1 MSRDPN
7 GKTLYREKHV
17 QGPGDSNGPAGSG
30 GARRAAR
37 LRERGRRAAGRR
49 GPRGSG
55 GRSAGGL
62 GTTARPL
69 RPPGGATRKQE
80 RERCHLT
87 PQLLWGEWSVGAH
100 TRRQGH
106 RLGAVTAV
114 QRVTTEVEKHRQA
127 QDTARWSGSSE
138 GQGPP
143 HNCPYDGPRSAPTP
157 TSHSY
162 LQIHIDGADDHLDAL
177 SGDGLLV
184 LSQHLL
190 SGQS

>member
-1 MSRDPN
+1 M
-7 GKTLYREKHV
+7 
-17 QGPGDSNGPAGSG
+17 QGDEARG
-30 GARRAAR
+30 GAGAGAR
-37 LRERGRRAAGRR
+37 
-49 GPRGSG
+49 
-55 GRSAGGL
+55 GL

-80 RERCHLT
+80 RERCHDLM
-87 PQLLWGEWSVGAH
+87 PQLLWGEWSVGVH
-100 TRRQGH
+100 TRKQGH

-114 QRVTTEVEKHRQA
+114 QRVTTEVERHRQA

>member
-37 LRERGRRAAGRR
+37 LRERGRGAAGGR

-80 RERCHLT
+80 REWVSPNAPAAVGRVVCR
-87 PQLLWGEWSVGAH
+87 GAH
-100 TRRQGH
+100 AEAGTPSGGCHSGAASYDRGGETDRRRTPPAGAAAVRGKAPRITALTTDLVPH
-106 RLGAVTAV
+106 PRPRL
-114 QRVTTEVEKHRQA
+114 
-127 QDTARWSGSSE
+127 
-138 GQGPP
+138 
-143 HNCPYDGPRSAPTP
+143 TP
-157 TSHSY
+157 TSKS
-162 LQIHIDGADDHLDAL
+162 I
-177 SGDGLLV
+177 
-184 LSQHLL
+184 
-190 SGQS
+190 